1 MMGVSLAMPP
11 LQAHCST
18 PGTAAPT
25 RESGQVVVLLL
36 TFLVVLLGMAAFAID
51 VGSWYRADRALQ
63 SSVDAAA
70 LAAAQALPDDP
81 GGAGALAAEYG
92 EKNGGGLDTVSVTTA
107 VVGNDTVVVA
117 GKRDA
122 PGFFSK
128 IFSIDSVEVHARAAA
143 RAGTLEE
150 ARWAAPFGVDEQ
162 HPMLQ
167 CQPTPCF
174 EQDTSLEL
182 DKVGPGAFRIIN
194 IDSSRGGIG
203 PSTLG
208 DWIMR
213 GYEGYMPL
221 GWYFSDP
228 GAKYNTNPNFK
239 SALDDVALEGQ
250 ELLFPVYRSTREQ
263 GAGFEYEIVGWVG
276 FVVTG
281 HVIQGSQNNKIFGHF
296 TKVIWEGIFSEEAS
310 PEDFGA
316 RAVSLVE

>member
-1 MMGVSLAMPP
+1 MPP

-18 PGTAAPT
+18 PRTAS
-25 RESGQVVVLLL
+25 RSNESGQVVVLLV

-92 EKNGGGLDTVSVTTA
+92 EKNGGGIDSVSVTTA
-107 VVGNDTVVVA
+107 VVGDDTVVVT

-128 IFSIDSVEVHARAAA
+128 IFNIDSVEVHARAAA

-174 EQDTSLEL
+174 EQDTQLDL
-182 DKVGPGAFRIIN
+182 DKIGPGAFRIIN
-194 IDSSRGGIG
+194 IDGSRGGIG
-203 PSTLG
+203 
-208 DWIMR
+208 

-221 GWYFSDP
+221 GWYYSDP
-228 GAKYNTNPNFK
+228 GAKFNSSQVK
-239 SALDDVALEGQ
+239 GALDARLGSEM
-250 ELLFPVYRSTREQ
+250 LFPIYRDTQ
-263 GAGFEYEIVGWVG
+263 GNGANFEYEIVGWAGYVI
-276 FVVTG
+276 TSYE
-281 HVIQGSQNNKIFGHF
+281 IQGSKNNKLNGYF
-296 TKVIWEGIFSEEAS
+296 KRVVWEGIGSQSSGS
-310 PEDFGA
+310 PSFGA

>member
-1 MMGVSLAMPP
+1 MS
-11 LQAHCST
+11 S
-18 PGTAAPT
+18 
-25 RESGQVVVLLL
+25 RRRDSGQAAVVTVL
-36 TFLVVLLGMAAFAID
+36 FLVVLLGMAAAVLD
-51 VGSWYRADRALQ
+51 VGSWYREDRELQ
-63 SSVDAAA
+63 ATMDSAA

-81 GGAGALAAEYG
+81 GEANTLATDYAT
-92 EKNGGGLDTVSVTTA
+92 KNGGGLDTVEIENATVKVT
-107 VVGNDTVVVA
+107 GS
-117 GKRDA
+117 RPA

-128 IFSIDSVEVHARAAA
+128 IFGIDSVTVNGTATARSGVLANAK
-143 RAGTLEE
+143 
-150 ARWAAPFGVDEQ
+150 WAAPIAVDEK
-162 HPMLQ
+162 HPYLQ
-167 CQPTPCF
+167 GKRWGEAT
-174 EQDTSLEL
+174 ELEL
-182 DKVGPGAFRIIN
+182 DTVGPGAYRLIN
-194 IDSSRGGIG
+194 IDGSHGGTN
-203 PSTLG
+203 PATLG
-208 DWIMR
+208 DWIR
-213 GYEGYMPL
+213 SGYAGYMPL
-221 GWYFSDP
+221 GWYYSDP